1 MSWPLSSGLNKQIKQ
16 DKDGFF
22 MLNLRKHPVILEEIF
37 KRSQEG
43 IIVTDEKVNI
53 IACND
58 AFCRITGYS
67 RDELLGNN
75 PSMLSSGKHDTDF
88 YALMWQTIKDQ
99 GWWQGEV
106 WNRNKQG
113 EFYAELL
120 TVNRLQLDPNEAPFY
135 LGMMSDITKMKEH
148 HATLEK
154 LAHYDSLTALPNR
167 NLLEDRFERA
177 IAKCDRMQ
185 EMLAVCFLDLDDFKP
200 VNDTYGHYVGDL
212 LLIELTQRI
221 KNTIREQDTAS
232 RYGGDEFVLLLG
244 ELHSR
249 QDCEMVLNKLL
260 EALGEPYEIEGNT
273 INIGASIGYTLY
285 PFDRG
290 SLESLIDHA
299 DQTLYR
305 VKNNGKNGISMYG
318 DTALANQSSRFSFNQ
333 PEVLSAISAGQL
345 RLHFQPKLNIADGEL
360 IGFEALVRWQHPEK
374 GLLMP
379 LEFLPAINESDVE
392 ISLGLWVIRE
402 ALTQMQ
408 QWHAHGLKLAVS
420 VNLSAY
426 QLARGSF
433 LETLSKI
440 CQDFPE
446 ADLSYFQI
454 EILESHALD
463 ELSTIKNVIHA
474 CKEQLNIATALDDF
488 GTGYSSLSH
497 IRTLPIHSVKI
508 DQSFVRNM
516 LNDPN
521 DFKIV
526 ESVISLATSFD
537 IDVIA
542 EGVESLKHG
551 QILLC
556 MGCKLVQGYAI
567 SRPIPAENV
576 LSWSCDFFAPSLL
589 LEEYRKISCLRVSQ
603 LRLFAHFLDVE
614 LEHARRRILP
624 SDPVRR
630 TVRPDHMFK
639 ESSHC
644 RFWLKKAFHVHF
656 LEHTFLHYIEQEYSH
671 LSHLISNCLTLL
683 KCGDERNAVKDFEIA
698 EAQYRKLLDVIDK
711 KLERLNQDA
720 AMNPVH

>member
-1 MSWPLSSGLNKQIKQ
+1 
-16 DKDGFF
+16 
-22 MLNLRKHPVILEEIF
+22 MLNLKNHPEILEEIF

-43 IIVTDEKVNI
+43 IIVTDEKVKM

-67 RDELLGNN
+67 RSELLGNN

-88 YALMWQTIKDQ
+88 YGRMWQTIREQ

-106 WNRNKQG
+106 WNRNKHG

-120 TVNRLQLDPNEAPFY
+120 TVNRLKLSDDQPPIY
-135 LGMMSDITKMKEH
+135 IGMMSDITKMKEH

-154 LAHYDSLTALPNR
+154 LAHYDSLTKLPNR
-167 NLLEDRFERA
+167 NLLEDRFDRA
-177 IAKCDRMQ
+177 VAKSDRMQ

-212 LLIELTQRI
+212 LLIELTHRI
-221 KNTIREQDTAS
+221 EKTIREQDTAS

-244 ELHSR
+244 ELHNR
-249 QDCEMVLNKLL
+249 QDCENLLHKILNVLSQ
-260 EALGEPYEIEGNT
+260 PYEIEGNI
-273 INIGASIGYTLY
+273 INIGVSIGYTLY

-305 VKNNGKNGISMYG
+305 VKNSGKNSISMYG
-318 DTALANQSSRFSFNQ
+318 DANLVNQNSRHSFNQ
-333 PEVLSAISAGQL
+333 PEVLTAIHEGQL
-345 RLHFQPKLNIADGEL
+345 RLHFQPKLNIANGEL

-379 LEFLPAINESDVE
+379 LEFLPSINESEVE
-392 ISLGLWVIRE
+392 ISLGLWVIHE
-402 ALTQMQ
+402 ALTELQR
-408 QWHAHGLKLAVS
+408 WHEHGMKVTVS

-426 QLARGSF
+426 QLARGNF
-433 LETLSKI
+433 VEALRKI
-440 CQDFPE
+440 CYDFPE
-446 ADLSYFQI
+446 LDLSYFQI

-474 CKEQLNIATALDDF
+474 CKEQLNITTALDDF

-497 IRTLPIHSVKI
+497 IRTLPISSVKI

-556 MGCKLVQGYAI
+556 MGCKMVQGYAI
-567 SRPIPAENV
+567 SRPISAEEV
-576 LSWSCDFFAPSLL
+576 LTWSCDFVAPALL
-589 LEEYRKISCLRVSQ
+589 LEEYRSISCLRVSQ

-614 LEHARRRILP
+614 LEHAKRRILP
-624 SDPVRR
+624 SDPLRR
-630 TVRPDHMFK
+630 AVRPDTIFS
-639 ESSHC
+639 ENSHC

-656 LEHTFLHYIEQEYSH
+656 IEHTFLHYLDQEYSR
-671 LSHLISNCLTLL
+671 LSYLISNCLTLL
-683 KCGDERNAVKDFEIA
+683 KCGDEKDAADDFQIA
-698 EAQYRKLLDVIDK
+698 ETQYRKLLDVIAK

-720 AMNPVH
+720 AVNTVH

>member
-1 MSWPLSSGLNKQIKQ
+1 
-16 DKDGFF
+16 
-22 MLNLRKHPVILEEIF
+22 MLELKKHPDILEEIF

-43 IIVTDEKVNI
+43 IIVTDEKVNM

-67 RDELLGNN
+67 RDELLGKN
-75 PSMLSSGKHDTDF
+75 PGMLSSGKHDRDF
-88 YALMWQTIKDQ
+88 YAQMWQTIKER

-120 TVNRLQLDPNEAPFY
+120 TVNRVQLSDEQPPFY
-135 LGMMSDITKMKEH
+135 IGMMSDITKMKEH

-167 NLLEDRFERA
+167 NLLEDRFDRA

-249 QDCEMVLNKLL
+249 QDCETVLNKLL
-260 EALGEPYEIEGNT
+260 DVLGEPYEIEGNI

-290 SLESLIDHA
+290 SLESLIGHA

-305 VKNNGKNGISMYG
+305 VKNNGKNAISMYG
-318 DTALANQSSRFSFNQ
+318 DTAFANQSSRFCLNQ
-333 PEVLSAISAGQL
+333 TDVLAAISANDL
-345 RLHFQPKLNIADGEL
+345 RLHFQPKLNIATGEL
-360 IGFEALVRWQHPEK
+360 IGFEALVRWQHPDK

-379 LEFLPAINESDVE
+379 VEFLPTINETDVE

-402 ALTQMQ
+402 ALTQLQ
-408 QWHAHGLKLAVS
+408 HWHKQGMKVTVS

-433 LETLSKI
+433 VETLSSI
-440 CQDFPE
+440 CQDFSDI
-446 ADLSYFQI
+446 DLSYFQI

-463 ELSTIKNVIHA
+463 ELSTIKNVIHD
-474 CKEQLNIATALDDF
+474 CKQQLNITTALDDF

-497 IRTLPIHSVKI
+497 IRTLPISSVKI

-521 DFKIV
+521 DYKIV

-556 MGCKLVQGYAI
+556 MGCKLVQGYAL
-567 SRPIPAENV
+567 SRPIPSDQVMNWYA
-576 LSWSCDFFAPSLL
+576 DFIAPALL

-603 LRLFAHFLDVE
+603 LLLFAHFLDVE
-614 LEHARRRILP
+614 MEHARRRILP
-624 SDPVRR
+624 EDSVRK
-630 TVRPDHMFK
+630 TLRPDHMFK
-639 ESSHC
+639 ENSHC

-656 LEHTFLHYIEQEYSH
+656 IEHSFLNYLDQEYSR
-671 LSHLISNCLTLL
+671 LSYLISNCLTLL
-683 KCGDERNAVKDFEIA
+683 KCGDEKDAADDFQISES
-698 EAQYRKLLDVIDK
+698 QYRKLLDVIAK

-720 AMNPVH
+720 AMNAVH

>member
-1 MSWPLSSGLNKQIKQ
+1 
-16 DKDGFF
+16 
-22 MLNLRKHPVILEEIF
+22 MLNLTKHPVILEEIF

-67 RDELLGNN
+67 REELLGNN
-75 PSMLSSGKHDTDF
+75 PGMLSSGKHDRDF
-88 YALMWQTIKDQ
+88 YNEMWSQIRDH
-99 GWWQGEV
+99 GCWQGEV

-120 TVNRLQLDPNEAPFY
+120 TVNRLQISQDGSTHY
-135 LGMMSDITKMKEH
+135 IGMMSDITKMKEH

-249 QDCEMVLNKLL
+249 QDCEMVLSKLL
-260 EALGEPYEIEGNT
+260 KVLSEPYEIEGNV
-273 INIGASIGYTLY
+273 ISIGASIGYTLY

-318 DTALANQSSRFSFNQ
+318 DTPFANQSSRSCFGQS
-333 PEVLSAISAGQL
+333 EILAAIAADQL
-345 RLHFQPKLNIADGEL
+345 RLHFQPKINMANGEL

-379 LEFLPAINESDVE
+379 IEFLPAINESDVE

-402 ALTQMQ
+402 ALKNLS
-408 QWHAHGLKLAVS
+408 QWQRHGLKYHVS

-433 LETLSKI
+433 FETLKKI
-440 CQDFPE
+440 CQDFPDT
-446 ADLSYFQI
+446 DLSYFQI

-463 ELSTIKNVIHA
+463 ELSTIKNVILA
-474 CKEQLNIATALDDF
+474 CKEQLNISTALDDF

-497 IRTLPIHSVKI
+497 IRTLPIRSVKI

-521 DFKIV
+521 DYKIV

-567 SRPIPAENV
+567 SRPIPADIV
-576 LSWSCDFFAPSLL
+576 LAWSYEFIAPALL
-589 LEEYRKISCLRVSQ
+589 LEEYRKLSCIRVSQ
-603 LRLFAHFLDVE
+603 LKLFTHFLDVE

-624 SDPVRR
+624 SGPVKRMI
-630 TVRPDHMFK
+630 RPDHMFRDN
-639 ESSHC
+639 SHC
-644 RFWLKKAFHVHF
+644 RFWLKKASHVHF
-656 LEHTFLHYIEQEYSH
+656 LEHSLLHYIEQEYSL
-671 LSHLISNCLTLL
+671 LSNFISNCLTLL
-683 KCGDERNAVKDFEIA
+683 NCGDGENAIKDFHLA
-698 EAQYRKLLDVIDK
+698 EEQYRKLQDVIVK

-720 AMNPVH
+720 PMTLV

>member
-1 MSWPLSSGLNKQIKQ
+1 
-16 DKDGFF
+16 
-22 MLNLRKHPVILEEIF
+22 MLNLKNHPVILEEIF

-67 RDELLGNN
+67 REELLGKN
-75 PSMLSSGKHDTDF
+75 PSILSSGKHDRDF
-88 YALMWQTIKDQ
+88 YALMWQTIQYQ

-106 WNRNKQG
+106 WNRNKLG

-120 TVNRLQLDPNEAPFY
+120 TVNRLQLDADQPPFY
-135 LGMMSDITKMKEH
+135 IGMMSDITKMKEH

-200 VNDTYGHYVGDL
+200 VNDTYGHFIGDL

-260 EALGEPYEIEGNT
+260 NVLSEPYEIEGNV
-273 INIGASIGYTLY
+273 INIGASIGYTIY

-305 VKNNGKNGISMYG
+305 VKNNGKKGISMYG
-318 DTALANQSSRFSFNQ
+318 DALLANQNSRFSFKQ
-333 PEVLSAISAGQL
+333 PEILSAISAGEM

-379 LEFLPAINESDVE
+379 LEFLPSINESDVE
-392 ISLGLWVIRE
+392 LSLGLWVIRE
-402 ALTQMQ
+402 ALTHMQ
-408 QWHAHGLKLAVS
+408 RWHEHGLKLTVS

-426 QLARGSF
+426 QLARESF
-433 LETLSKI
+433 IETLSKI
-440 CQDFPE
+440 CEDFPNT
-446 ADLSYFQI
+446 DLSYFQI

-463 ELSTIKNVIHA
+463 ELSTIKNVIHSY
-474 CKEQLNIATALDDF
+474 KEQLNITTALDDF

-497 IRTLPIHSVKI
+497 IRTLPIQSVKI

-556 MGCKLVQGYAI
+556 MGCKMIQGYAI

-576 LSWSCDFFAPSLL
+576 LAWSCDFIAPALL

-614 LEHARRRILP
+614 MEHARRRILP
-624 SDPVRR
+624 SDPIQVIVRS
-630 TVRPDHMFK
+630 DHMFR
-639 ESSHC
+639 ENSHC

-656 LEHTFLHYIEQEYSH
+656 LESTFLHYLDQEYSR
-671 LSHLISNCLTLL
+671 LSNLISNCLTLL
-683 KCGDERNAVKDFEIA
+683 KCGDENNAAKDLEIA
-698 EAQYRKLLDVIDK
+698 EAQYRKLLDMIEK
-711 KLERLNQDA
+711 KLDRLNQEA
-720 AMNPVH
+720 PVTMIH

>member
-1 MSWPLSSGLNKQIKQ
+1 
-16 DKDGFF
+16 
-22 MLNLRKHPVILEEIF
+22 MLDLRNHPRILEEIF

-43 IIVTDEKVNI
+43 IIVTDERVNI

-58 AFCRITGYS
+58 AFCRITGYE
-67 RDELLGNN
+67 REELLGQN
-75 PSMLSSGKHDTDF
+75 PGMLSSGKHDRDF
-88 YALMWQTIKDQ
+88 YSAMWEQIRDH

-120 TVNRLQLDPNEAPFY
+120 TVNRLQITPEQPPFY
-135 LGMMSDITKMKEH
+135 IGMMSDITKMKEH
-148 HATLEK
+148 HASLEK

-200 VNDTYGHYVGDL
+200 VNDTYGHFVGDL

-249 QDCEMVLNKLL
+249 QDCEMVLSKLL
-260 EALGEPYEIEGNT
+260 NVLSEPYEIEGNI

-305 VKNNGKNGISMYG
+305 VKNNGKNAISMYG
-318 DTALANQSSRFSFNQ
+318 DTPFANQNSRSCFGQ
-333 PEVLSAISAGQL
+333 AEILAAISSDQL
-345 RLHFQPKLNIADGEL
+345 RLHFQPKINIANGEL

-379 LEFLPAINESDVE
+379 IEFLPAINESDVE
-392 ISLGLWVIRE
+392 ISLGLWVITE
-402 ALTQMQ
+402 ALKNLC
-408 QWHAHGLKLAVS
+408 QWQRHGLRIHVS

-426 QLARGSF
+426 QLARGNF
-433 LETLSKI
+433 FETLNKI
-440 CQDFPE
+440 CRDFPDT
-446 ADLSYFQI
+446 DLSYFQI

-474 CKEQLNIATALDDF
+474 CKDQLNIATALDDF

-497 IRTLPIHSVKI
+497 IRTLPIRSVKI

-521 DFKIV
+521 DYKIV

-556 MGCKLVQGYAI
+556 MGCKLIQGYAI
-567 SRPIPAENV
+567 SRPMPAESV
-576 LSWSCDFFAPSLL
+576 LAWSYEFIAPALL
-589 LEEYRKISCLRVSQ
+589 LEEYRKLSCLRVSQ
-603 LRLFAHFLDVE
+603 LKLFAHFLDVE
-614 LEHARRRILP
+614 LDHAKRRILP
-624 SDPVRR
+624 SDPARR
-630 TVRPDHMFK
+630 TLRPDHMFK
-639 ESSHC
+639 ENSHC

-671 LSHLISNCLTLL
+671 LSNLISNCLTLL
-683 KCGDERNAVKDFEIA
+683 NCGDEDNAVEDFQLA

-711 KLERLNQDA
+711 KLDRLNQDA
-720 AMNPVH
+720 PMTLVH

>member
-1 MSWPLSSGLNKQIKQ
+1 
-16 DKDGFF
+16 
-22 MLNLRKHPVILEEIF
+22 MLDLRNHPRILEEIF

-43 IIVTDEKVNI
+43 IIVTDERVNI

-58 AFCRITGYS
+58 AFCRITGYE
-67 RDELLGNN
+67 REELLGQN
-75 PSMLSSGKHDTDF
+75 PGMLSSGKHDRDF
-88 YALMWQTIKDQ
+88 YSAMWEQIRDH

-120 TVNRLQLDPNEAPFY
+120 TVNRLQITPEQPPFY
-135 LGMMSDITKMKEH
+135 IGMMSDITKMKEH
-148 HATLEK
+148 HASLEK

-200 VNDTYGHYVGDL
+200 VNDTYGHFVGDL

-249 QDCEMVLNKLL
+249 QDCEMVLSKLL
-260 EALGEPYEIEGNT
+260 NVLSEPYEIEGNV

-318 DTALANQSSRFSFNQ
+318 DTPFANQNSRSCFGQ
-333 PEVLSAISAGQL
+333 AEILAAISSDQL
-345 RLHFQPKLNIADGEL
+345 RLHFQPKINIANGEL

-379 LEFLPAINESDVE
+379 IEFLPAINESDVE
-392 ISLGLWVIRE
+392 ISLGLWVITE
-402 ALTQMQ
+402 ALKNLC
-408 QWHAHGLKLAVS
+408 QWQRHGLRIHVS

-426 QLARGSF
+426 QLARGNF
-433 LETLSKI
+433 FETLNKI
-440 CQDFPE
+440 CRDFPDT
-446 ADLSYFQI
+446 DLSYFQI

-474 CKEQLNIATALDDF
+474 CKDQLNIATALDDF

-497 IRTLPIHSVKI
+497 IRTLPIRSVKI

-521 DFKIV
+521 DYKIV

-556 MGCKLVQGYAI
+556 MGCKLIQGYAI
-567 SRPIPAENV
+567 SRPMPAESV
-576 LSWSCDFFAPSLL
+576 LAWSYEFIAPALL
-589 LEEYRKISCLRVSQ
+589 LEEYRKLSCLRVSQ
-603 LRLFAHFLDVE
+603 LKLFAHFLDVE
-614 LEHARRRILP
+614 HDHAKRRILP
-624 SDPVRR
+624 SDPARR
-630 TVRPDHMFK
+630 TLRPDHMFK
-639 ESSHC
+639 ENSHC
-644 RFWLKKAFHVHF
+644 RFWLKKPSMCIF
-656 LEHTFLHYIEQEYSH
+656 LSTPFYIT
-671 LSHLISNCLTLL
+671 LNRNTAISPISSAT
-683 KCGDERNAVKDFEIA
+683 A
-698 EAQYRKLLDVIDK
+698 
-711 KLERLNQDA
+711 
-720 AMNPVH
+720 

>member
-1 MSWPLSSGLNKQIKQ
+1 
-16 DKDGFF
+16 
-22 MLNLRKHPVILEEIF
+22 MLDLRNQPRILEEIF

-43 IIVTDEKVNI
+43 IIVTDERVNI

-58 AFCRITGYS
+58 AFCRITGYK
-67 RDELLGNN
+67 REELLGQN
-75 PSMLSSGKHDTDF
+75 PGMLSSGKHDKDF
-88 YALMWQTIKDQ
+88 YAAMWQVIKEN

-106 WNRNKQG
+106 WNRNKLG

-120 TVNRLQLDPNEAPFY
+120 TVNRLQLGPDQPPFY
-135 LGMMSDITKMKEH
+135 IGMMTDITKMKEH

-185 EMLAVCFLDLDDFKP
+185 EILAVCFLDLDDFKP
-200 VNDTYGHYVGDL
+200 VNDTYGHFVGDL

-221 KNTIREQDTAS
+221 KNNIREQDTAS

-249 QDCEMVLNKLL
+249 QDCEMVLSKLL
-260 EALGEPYEIEGNT
+260 NVLSEPYEIEGNV

-318 DTALANQSSRFSFNQ
+318 DTPFANQNSRSCFGHT
-333 PEVLSAISAGQL
+333 EILAAISTDQL
-345 RLHFQPKLNIADGEL
+345 RLHFQPKINIANGEL

-379 LEFLPAINESDVE
+379 IEFLPAINESDVE

-402 ALTQMQ
+402 ALKNLSQWQ
-408 QWHAHGLKLAVS
+408 QHGLRIHVS

-433 LETLSKI
+433 FETLNKI
-440 CQDFPE
+440 CQDFPDT
-446 ADLSYFQI
+446 DLSHFQI

-463 ELSTIKNVIHA
+463 ELSTINNVIHA
-474 CKEQLNIATALDDF
+474 CKEKLNITTALDDF

-497 IRTLPIHSVKI
+497 IRTLPIRSVKI

-521 DFKIV
+521 DYKIV

-556 MGCKLVQGYAI
+556 MGCKLIQGYAI
-567 SRPIPAENV
+567 SRPMPAESV
-576 LSWSCDFFAPSLL
+576 LAWSYEFVAPALL
-589 LEEYRKISCLRVSQ
+589 LEEYRKLSCLRVSQ
-603 LRLFAHFLDVE
+603 LKLFAHFLDVE
-614 LEHARRRILP
+614 LDHAKRRILP
-624 SDPVRR
+624 SDPARR
-630 TVRPDHMFK
+630 TLRPDHMFK
-639 ESSHC
+639 ENSHC

-656 LEHTFLHYIEQEYSH
+656 LEHTFLHNIEREYSQ
-671 LSHLISNCLTLL
+671 LSNLISNCLTLL
-683 KCGDERNAVKDFEIA
+683 NCGHEDNAVEDFKKA
-698 EAQYRKLLDVIDK
+698 EAQYDKLLELIDK
-711 KLERLNQDA
+711 KLDRLNQDSP
-720 AMNPVH
+720 MTLVH